1 MHQPSK
7 RVRFLLATLTVIASG
22 CKLGEPERK
31 AGHPFSLP
39 EMWASR
45 GEGNVGQVGMDWL
58 ATLEDPKL
66 EALIAEALDRNPNLK
81 ITASRLAAAEQGVII
96 GRAARL
102 PSASTSTS
110 ASLSMSTNPAPQP
123 TLPHVRCNTS
133 GELKSAS
140 KIELRTIPSLL
151 DVLSIIVSSRSAS
164 PV

>member
-66 EALIAEALDRNPNLK
+66 EALIAHICGEFETV
-81 ITASRLAAAEQGVII
+81 IGVGIDELYPAYANEI
-96 GRAARL
+96 NRVNDYL
-102 PSASTSTS
+102 T
-110 ASLSMSTNPAPQP
+110 SLS
-123 TLPHVRCNTS
+123 NTES
-133 GELKSAS
+133 DKLTQKERQHKELVQTF
-140 KIELRTIPSLL
+140 LRLVI
-151 DVLSIIVSSRSAS
+151 RERANKG
-164 PV
+164 